1 MYKGILITTD
11 NFSIEA
17 STHNVNIS
25 ACCESPYY
33 LFEINSFVEC
43 MNFRGVDPKYNNN
56 LKKALEELKRG
67 HRYSDVRRLYPD
79 EVRTVEVFII

>member
-1 MYKGILITTD
+1 
-11 NFSIEA
+11 
-17 STHNVNIS
+17 
-25 ACCESPYY
+25 
-33 LFEINSFVEC
+33 

-79 EVRTVEVFII
+79 EVRTVAVFII

>member
-43 MNFRGVDPKYNNN
+43 MNFRGVNPKYNNN
-56 LKKALEELKRG
+56 LKQALEELKKG

-79 EVRTVEVFII
+79 EVRTVAVFII